1 MAKIDALFRKLK
13 EMDGSDLHMLSGQPP
28 KFRIHG
34 ALEPL
39 KMAALDNAAAEGLL
53 FEILSP
59 RHRKIFDEK
68 MDVDF
73 AYEVAGVARFR
84 CNYFRQQHGI
94 GAVFRTIPTKIRT
107 LEDLGVPETCY
118 RFSEMK
124 AGLVLVTGPTGSG
137 KSTTLAAII
146 NHINVNHARHIITIE
161 DPIEYTHENKRS
173 VITQRE
179 IGQDAES
186 FSTALKAAMREDP
199 DVVLVGEM
207 RDLETISL
215 AITAAE
221 MGNIVFGTL
230 HTNSAAK
237 TIDRIIDV
245 FPEDQQE
252 QVRTMLSVSLQGVVS
267 QLLLRKADGQG
278 RVPVNEILLG
288 SPALANLIREGA
300 VSKINQYLEGGRGE
314 GMQLMDDAIMRHL
327 KEGNITPQEAYMKAI
342 DKNRFQSLYEQAG
355 GDEGGG
361 H

>member
-1 MAKIDALFRKLK
+1 MAKIDKFFRKLK
-13 EMDGSDLHMLSGQPP
+13 DMDGSDLHMLAGQPP

-34 ALEPL
+34 NLEPL
-39 KMAALDNAAAEGLL
+39 KMDPLSNAECEALLY
-53 FEILSP
+53 EILST
-59 RHRKIFDEK
+59 RHRGIFDEK

-73 AYEVAGVARFR
+73 AYEVPDCARFR

-118 RFSEMK
+118 RFADLKS
-124 AGLVLVTGPTGSG
+124 GLVLVTGPTGSG

-146 NHINVNHARHIITIE
+146 DYINRSYSRHIVTIE
-161 DPIEYTHENKRS
+161 DPIEYTHENKKS

-199 DVVLVGEM
+199 DVILVGEM

-221 MGNIVFGTL
+221 MGNIVFATL

-237 TIDRIIDV
+237 TFDRIIDV

-252 QVRTMLSVSLQGVVS
+252 QIRTMLSVSLQGVVS
-267 QLLLRKADGQG
+267 QLLLRRADGQG
-278 RVPVNEILLG
+278 RVPVNEILIG
-288 SPALANLIREGA
+288 SPALANIVREGA
-300 VSKINQYLEGGRGE
+300 VAKINQYIEGGRGE
-314 GMQLMDDAIMRHL
+314 GMQLMDDAIMGHL
-327 KEGNITPQEAYMKAI
+327 KEGNVTPQEAYMKAF
-342 DKNRFQSLYEQAG
+342 DKARFESMYAAAG
-355 GDEGGG
+355 GEE
-361 H
+361 

>member
-1 MAKIDALFRKLK
+1 MAKIDALFKKLK
-13 EMDGSDLHMLSGQPP
+13 EMDGSDLHMLAGQPP

-34 ALEPL
+34 NLEPL
-39 KMAALDNAAAEGLL
+39 KMGPLDNRGAEDLL
-53 FEILSP
+53 YEILSP
-59 RHRKIFDEK
+59 RHRRIFDDK

-73 AYEVAGVARFR
+73 AYEVPGVSRFR

-107 LEDLGVPETCY
+107 LEELGVPETCY
-118 RFSEMK
+118 RFAEMK

-146 NHINVNHARHIITIE
+146 DYINRHQSRHVVTIE
-161 DPIEYTHENKRS
+161 DPIEYTHENKKS

-186 FSTALKAAMREDP
+186 FATALKAAMREDP
-199 DVVLVGEM
+199 DVILVGEM
-207 RDLETISL
+207 RDLETIAL

-252 QVRTMLSVSLQGVVS
+252 QVRTMLSVSLQGIVS
-267 QLLLRKADGQG
+267 QLLLRRSDGQG
-278 RVPVNEILLG
+278 RVPANEILLG
-288 SPALANLIREGA
+288 SPALANLVREGA
-300 VSKINQYLEGGRGE
+300 VAKINQYLEGGRGD
-314 GMQLMDDAIMRHL
+314 GMQLMDDAIMKHL
-327 KEGNITPQEAYMKAI
+327 KEGLVTPQEAYMKAI
-342 DKNRFQSLYEQAG
+342 DKNRFQHLYEQAG
-355 GDEGGG
+355 EEE
-361 H
+361 